1 VEEQDTMTHDKAVQQ
16 QRDKKLV
23 QYTAS
28 LDRMAELVDFAA
40 VAAAVDGAC
49 PRPDRSSKG
58 GRPPYPT
65 ALMVR
70 VLFLQALYNL
80 SDEECEHQL
89 LDRRSFQRFC
99 SLADELSV
107 PDARTIWLFKQRL
120 ASSGIGAKAIFEA
133 VQQQLQ
139 AHGYL
144 PRGGQIVDATIVR
157 APIQHLDK
165 DEKAQVD
172 EGKVPKDWSL
182 KKLRH
187 KDLQAR
193 WTKKYSRSFFGYKL
207 HANVD
212 VRCKL
217 IRRLK
222 VTPANVDDGQT
233 MVQVLDE
240 ANTAARLYG
249 DRGYDHEANRR
260 VLAARGWRDG
270 IARKAAAGRELGPR
284 AQARNKAINR
294 RRARVEHVFG
304 QLHHFGRKVVRAVG
318 LARNE
323 LAIVLKCVVYN
334 ARRLVWLKANAES
347 A

>member
-1 VEEQDTMTHDKAVQQ
+1 MTHDKAVQQ

-28 LDRMAELVDFAA
+28 LDRMAELVDFVA

-49 PRPDRSSKG
+49 PRPDRGSKG

-99 SLADELSV
+99 GLADELSV

-120 ASSGIGAKAIFEA
+120 ATGGLGAKAIFEA

-165 DEKAQVD
+165 DEKAQVA
-172 EGKVPKDWSL
+172 EGKVPENWSP

-187 KDLQAR
+187 KDIQAR
-193 WTKKYSRSFFGYKL
+193 WTKKHSKSFFGYKL

-212 VRCKL
+212 VRWKL
-217 IRRLK
+217 IRRWV
-222 VTPANVDDGQT
+222 VTPANIDDGRT
-233 MVQVLDE
+233 LSKVLDP
-240 ANTAARLYG
+240 ANTAACLYG
-249 DRGYDHEANRR
+249 DRGYDHQANRE
-260 VLAARGWRDG
+260 VLVARGWRDG
-270 IARKAAAGRELGPR
+270 IARKAAAGRELGAR
-284 AQARNKAINR
+284 AQARNTAINR
-294 RRARVEHVFG
+294 KRSRVEHVFA
-304 QLHHFGRKVVRAVG
+304 QLHHLGRKVVRAVG

-323 LAIVLKCVVYN
+323 LAIVLKCVAYN
-334 ARRLVWLKANAES
+334 ARRLVWLKANAVP

>member
-1 VEEQDTMTHDKAVQQ
+1 MTHDKAVQQ

-65 ALMVR
+65 LVMVR

-99 SLADELSV
+99 GLADELSV
-107 PDARTIWLFKQRL
+107 PDARTVWLFRQRL
-120 ASSGIGAKAIFEA
+120 TAGGLGARAIFEA
-133 VQQQLQ
+133 MQQQLQ

-144 PRGGQIVDATIVR
+144 PRGGQIVDATIVK
-157 APIQHLDK
+157 APIQQLEK
-165 DEKAQVD
+165 DEKAQLD
-172 EGKVPKDWSL
+172 EGKVPKDWRL
-182 KKLRH
+182 KKVRH
-187 KDLQAR
+187 KDIQAR
-193 WTKKYSRSFFGYKL
+193 WTKKHSRSFFGYKL

-212 VRCKL
+212 VRWKL
-217 IRRLK
+217 IRRWK

-233 MVQVLDE
+233 LPEVLDR
-240 ANTAARLYG
+240 ANTERASTLTAATTTRPTAGCWRATAGVTASRARPELGASSARGRAPATRPSTAGVPVSSMSSRNCITSAAR
-249 DRGYDHEANRR
+249 RC
-260 VLAARGWRDG
+260 AR
-270 IARKAAAGRELGPR
+270 
-284 AQARNKAINR
+284 
-294 RRARVEHVFG
+294 
-304 QLHHFGRKVVRAVG
+304 
-318 LARNE
+318 
-323 LAIVLKCVVYN
+323 
-334 ARRLVWLKANAES
+334 
-347 A
+347 